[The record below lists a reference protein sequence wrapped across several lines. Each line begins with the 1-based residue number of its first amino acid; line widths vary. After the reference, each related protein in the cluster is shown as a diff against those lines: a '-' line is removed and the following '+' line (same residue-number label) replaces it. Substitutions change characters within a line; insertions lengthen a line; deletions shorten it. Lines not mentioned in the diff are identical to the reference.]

1 MNKDV
6 KKVLISEE
14 EIKERCIEL
23 GKQISEDYKDKC
35 PVFIGLL
42 KGCVPFFAELIKR
55 IEVDCSIDFMVV
67 SSYDGTESSG
77 DVKVVMDLASSIQ
90 GKDVILVEDI
100 VDTGKTLDYV
110 RNMMYS
116 KGATSVKIAT
126 LLDKKERRTVEIDA
140 DYVGFTCPNEFVIG
154 FGLDFN
160 QKYRNLP
167 FVGVLKEECYQ

>member
-14 EIKERCIEL
+14 EIKERCMEL
-23 GKQISEDYKDKC
+23 GKQISKDYEDKC

-116 KGATSVKIAT
+116 KDATSVKIAT
-126 LLDKKERRTVEIDA
+126 LLDKKERRVVEIDA
-140 DYVGFTCPNEFVIG
+140 DYVGFACPNEFVIG

>member
-14 EIKERCIEL
+14 EIKERCMEL
-23 GKQISEDYKDKC
+23 GKQISKDYEDKC

-126 LLDKKERRTVEIDA
+126 LLDKKERRVVEIDA
-140 DYVGFTCPNEFVIG
+140 DYVGFACPNEFVIG

>member
-14 EIKERCIEL
+14 EIKERCMEL
-23 GKQISEDYKDKC
+23 GKQISKDYEDKC